1 MLEPL
6 KHFVLIAEHGTFT
19 EAARR
24 AHVTQPA
31 LSASIRRLEEE
42 LGGSLFDR
50 GRHGATL
57 SAAGEALM
65 PHALAALA
73 AVKDARRAVEQIEGL
88 TAGRVRIGAGA
99 TACTY
104 LLPKPFAAFRRRHP
118 DIRFLLRETT
128 TDEALDGLSEGSLDL
143 AVLSAAVPGD
153 LQTESLQRSYEPM
166 TTELWMKDRLILVR
180 APSLD
185 PKGAAYLTFRPGAT
199 TRALFEQHFPDADVS
214 MELGS
219 IAAVKGNV
227 RAGMGIALVSQS
239 AVRDDLKRKRL
250 VRVRDPRT
258 PIVRELRLAHRGLD
272 RLSPAARALRDQL
285 LG

>member
-6 KHFVLIAEHGTFT
+6 EHFLLIAEHGTFT

-24 AHVTQPA
+24 AHLTQPA

-42 LGGSLFDR
+42 LGGALFDR

-57 SAAGEALM
+57 TAAGEALM

-73 AVKDARRAVEQIEGL
+73 AVEDARRAVEQIEGL

-104 LLPKPFAAFRRRHP
+104 FLPKPLAAFRRRHP
-118 DIRFLLRETT
+118 EIRFLLRETT

-143 AVLSAAVPGD
+143 AVLSD
-153 LQTESLQRSYEPM
+153 TESLQRSYEPM
-166 TTELWMKDRLILVR
+166 TTEPWLEDRLILVR

-185 PKGAAYLTFRPGAT
+185 PRGAAYLTFRPGAT
-199 TRALFEQHFPDADVS
+199 TRALFEQHFPEAEVS

-227 RAGMGIALVSQS
+227 RAGMGIALVSRA
-239 AVRDDLKRKRL
+239 AVHDDLKRKRL
-250 VRVRDPRT
+250 VRIRDART
-258 PIVRELRLAHRGLD
+258 PIVRQLRVAHRGID
-272 RLSPAARALRDQL
+272 RLSPAARALRDEL
-285 LG
+285 LGN

>member
-128 TDEALDGLSEGSLDL
+128 TDEALDALSEGSLDL
-143 AVLSAAVPGD
+143 AVLSAAEEDAP
-153 LQTESLQRSYEPM
+153 SYAPM
-166 TTELWMKDRLILVR
+166 TTELWMEDRLILVR

-199 TRALFEQHFPDADVS
+199 TRALFEKHFPEADVS

-227 RAGMGIALVSQS
+227 RAGMGIALVSRA

-258 PIVRELRLAHRGLD
+258 PIVRRLLLAHRGID
-272 RLSPAARALRDQL
+272 RLSPAALALRDQL

>member
-1 MLEPL
+1 MLEPF

-42 LGGSLFDR
+42 LGGALFDR
-50 GRHGATL
+50 GRHGASLT
-57 SAAGEALM
+57 AAGEALM
-65 PHALAALA
+65 PHAMAALA
-73 AVKDARRAVEQIEGL
+73 AVEDARRAVEEIEGL
-88 TAGRVRIGAGA
+88 ATGRVRIGAGA

-104 LLPKPFAAFRRRHP
+104 LLPKPLARFRKTHP
-118 DIRFLLRETT
+118 GIRFLLRETT

-143 AVLSAAVPGD
+143 AVLSDTP
-153 LQTESLQRSYEPM
+153 SLKRSYEPM
-166 TTELWMKDRLILVR
+166 TTELWMEDRLILVR
-180 APSLD
+180 SPSLD

-199 TRALFEQHFPDADVS
+199 TRALFEQHFPEVDVS

-227 RAGMGIALVSQS
+227 RAGMGIALVSQA

-250 VRVRDPRT
+250 VRIRDART
-258 PIVRELRLAHRGLD
+258 PIVRQLRLAHRGVD